1 MSVKKKTTFSEV
13 FISLP
18 SMFWM
23 LLFFLIPSIFI
34 YTYAFKPSDVY
45 GGISEGWTLETLIGL
60 ANFSYLTI
68 LLRTLWL
75 SALTTLICLILA
87 VPLGYQMIT
96 ISKARSNLLLMLIIV
111 PFWSSLLI
119 RIFAWKT
126 LLHPEGMLHEFLVS
140 IHVIDPNTT
149 LLYNS
154 FAVTFVMVYTFL
166 PFAILPIYSSA
177 TKFKLQ
183 LIEAAMDLGASRTQ
197 AIFKVFLPGIE
208 KGIAAAALMV
218 FIPAVGTYVIPDLV
232 GGISSEMLG
241 NKIAQKTFVERNLS
255 QASAL
260 SAILAAVVF
269 GILMIIRR
277 YTGTQKKVKIYSNM
291 RNRE

>member
-1 MSVKKKTTFSEV
+1 MHEKKKITFYEM
-13 FISLP
+13 FISFP
-18 SMFWM
+18 SIIWM
-23 LLFFLIPSIFI
+23 VFFFFIPSLLI
-34 YTYAFKPSDVY
+34 YTYAFKPSDIY
-45 GGISEGWTLETLIGL
+45 GGISEGWTLETILGL
-60 ANFSYLTI
+60 GNVLYLKL
-68 LLRTLWL
+68 LLRTLGL

-96 ISKARSNLLLMLIIV
+96 ISKTRRNLLLMLIIV

-126 LLHPEGMLHEFLVS
+126 LLHPEGIFHQFLVG
-140 IHVIDPNTT
+140 IDLISPNTP

-154 FAVTFVMVYTFL
+154 IAVTFVMVYTYL
-166 PFAILPIYSSA
+166 PFAVLPIYASA

-183 LIEAAMDLGASRTQ
+183 LIEAAMDLGASKTQ
-197 AIFKVFLPGIE
+197 AIYKVFLPGIE
-208 KGIAAAALMV
+208 KGIAAAALLV

-232 GGISSEMLG
+232 GGINSEMLG
-241 NKIAQKTFVERNLS
+241 NKIAQKTFVERNLP

-260 SAILAAVVF
+260 SVLLAGVVF
-269 GILMIIRR
+269 CILMIIRR
-277 YTGTQKKVKIYSNM
+277 YTGMQRKIKVYREV